1 MTQPCSHVKSYAS
14 CSDWY
19 QKAFYRG
26 HSVPLPAPYF
36 MEEDTEVEKEQV
48 TWPGPQGYTA
58 HPVGPM
64 ELSFLTSACPL
75 LSLYLLT
82 LS

>member
-1 MTQPCSHVKSYAS
+1 MTQPCSHVKSYAC

-48 TWPGPQGYTA
+48 TWPGPQDYTA
-58 HPVGPM
+58 HLVGPM

-75 LSLYLLT
+75 LRLYLLT